1 MADPDLPLDGQDTPI
16 RVYVNNQPFGISDV
30 VDSWSITED
39 ATIHTDQYI
48 GRDRARFDK
57 QVSGYDMTISAD
69 LTNTTLL
76 AALLQQDAAREAN
89 QPIPEIAIEVQAK
102 QRNGLI
108 KAFVLS
114 KVVAKWNIKSGG
126 RVERVKK
133 GLDLKG
139 ERIIPVAL

>member
-1 MADPDLPLDGQDTPI
+1 MADPELPLNGENTPI
-16 RVYVNNQPFGISDV
+16 RVYVNNQPFGISDT
-30 VDSWSITED
+30 VDSWNINED
-39 ATIHTDQYI
+39 AVIHTDQYI

-57 QVSGYDMTISAD
+57 QVNGYDMALSAD
-69 LTNTTLL
+69 MTNTTLL
-76 AALLQQDAAREAN
+76 AALLAQDAAREAN

-102 QRNGLI
+102 QRNGPI

-114 KVVAKWNIKSGG
+114 KVVAKWNIKSGS